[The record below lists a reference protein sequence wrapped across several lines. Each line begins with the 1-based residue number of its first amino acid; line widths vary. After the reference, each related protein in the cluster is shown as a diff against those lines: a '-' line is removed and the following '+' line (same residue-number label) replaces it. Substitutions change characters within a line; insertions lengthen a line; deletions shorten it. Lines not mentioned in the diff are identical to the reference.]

1 LKRSNL
7 TRKDLAKTI
16 HEKMGFSQRGSRQI
30 VDVFFD
36 AMRDALIRE
45 DPVKIVQFGTFSVR
59 HKEPRV
65 GRNPRTGETMEIAKR
80 SMISFRP
87 SKKLRER
94 LNPE

>member
-7 TRKDLAKTI
+7 TRKDLAKAV

-30 VDVFFD
+30 VDTFFD
-36 AMRDALIRE
+36 AMRDALIQE
-45 DPVKIVQFGTFSVR
+45 EPIKIVQFGTFSVR

-65 GRNPRTGETMEIAKR
+65 GRNPRTGETMAIAKR

-94 LNPE
+94 FNG